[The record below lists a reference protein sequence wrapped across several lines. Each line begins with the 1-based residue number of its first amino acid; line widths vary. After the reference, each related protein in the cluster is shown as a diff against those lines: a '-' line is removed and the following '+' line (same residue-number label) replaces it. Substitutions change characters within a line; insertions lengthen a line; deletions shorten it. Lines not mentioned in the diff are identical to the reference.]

1 MKIVITDSATLTQNN
16 DLPIDILN
24 DLGEVFI
31 YGNLTGEAL
40 YEASKDADAIL
51 CNKTPIDKKLI
62 DLAENLEY
70 IGLFATGY
78 NNVDTAYAKQR
89 GITVCNAGSYSTN
102 AVAQQTFAYILAHFS
117 SVDKYSTLVKNGD
130 WISSPTFSMLC
141 CPTDELYGKTIG
153 IIGYGSIGKKVA
165 EIAKAFDMNVL
176 VYTRTLK
183 EDNTVK
189 FVSFDE
195 LLKNSD
201 IISAH
206 CPLTDQNA
214 KMFNKD
220 AFSKMKK
227 SALFINTAR
236 GGLVD
241 EEALSGA
248 LSNGDIA
255 AAALDVLTVE
265 PMSKDCVLK
274 DAPNITITPHT
285 AWAPLSTRKRLL
297 DIVFD
302 NLLSFKNGNPKN
314 VVNK

>member
-16 DLPIDILN
+16 DLALDSLN
-24 DLGEVFI
+24 TLGEVFI
-31 YGNLTGEAL
+31 YDNLIGNAL
-40 YEASKDADAIL
+40 YDAVKDADVIL
-51 CNKTPIDKKLI
+51 CNKTPIDKTLI
-62 DLAENLEY
+62 DCAPNLKY
-70 IGLFATGY
+70 VGLFATGY
-78 NNVDTAYAKQR
+78 NNVDTAYAKQK
-89 GITVCNAGSYSTN
+89 GITVCNAGSYSTC

-165 EIAKAFDMNVL
+165 QIAKAFDMNVL
-176 VYTRTLK
+176 VYTRTIK
-183 EDNTVK
+183 QDNTVK
-189 FVSFDE
+189 FVGFDE
-195 LLKNSD
+195 LLENSD
-201 IISAH
+201 IVSAH
-206 CPLTDQNA
+206 CPLTDKNV
-214 KMFNKD
+214 KMFNSD

-241 EEALSGA
+241 EDALFNA

-255 AAALDVLTVE
+255 AAALDVLTAE
-265 PMSKDCVLK
+265 PMSKDCILK
-274 DAPNITITPHT
+274 DAPNLIITPHT

-302 NLLSFKNGNPKN
+302 NLFSFKNGNPKN

>member
-16 DLPIDILN
+16 DLPIDRLN

-31 YGNLTGEAL
+31 YKNLTGEAL
-40 YEASKDADAIL
+40 FDSVKDTDAIL
-51 CNKTPIDKKLI
+51 CNKTIIDKALI
-62 DLAENLEY
+62 DAAPQLKY
-70 IGLFATGY
+70 VGLFATGY

-117 SVDKYSTLVKNGD
+117 SVDKYSALVKNGD

-153 IIGYGSIGKKVA
+153 IIGYGSIGQKVA

-176 VYTRTLK
+176 VYTRTIK

-201 IISAH
+201 IVSAH

-214 KMFNKD
+214 KMFNSD

-227 SALFINTAR
+227 TALFINTAR

-241 EEALSGA
+241 ETALYNA
-248 LSNGDIA
+248 LVNGEISA
-255 AAALDVLTVE
+255 AAVDVLTIE

-274 DAPNITITPHT
+274 DAPNLTITPHT